1 MSSPARRPVVSSLA
15 SATAI
20 VVACL
25 ALSPPA
31 LAGDPFTS
39 IKINEVES
47 DGAADFI
54 ELINISATA
63 TDVSGLILKDN
74 DDSRTLAIPGG
85 TSIAAGGFLAVDT
98 DVPGGFGLGASDSAR
113 VFMPDGTT
121 PIDGHTWAAHAATS
135 FGRCP
140 DGSGSFVTTDSVTKG
155 AANDCPPA
163 PSATDVAVTP
173 TSVTATVAAVSGPA
187 GTPTGTVAFT
197 VDGSPVG
204 TAPLMAGA
212 AALAYDVPSGADR
225 TVVATY
231 SGDGSFN
238 GSSDT
243 IVRRDPA
250 ITASVSSSRGPSAAG
265 WYRGPVT
272 VSFTCT
278 PNGALVT
285 CPVAVVLGASGADQT
300 VSRTAE
306 AADGGAATTTAS
318 GIDIDR
324 VKPKV
329 KVGGVKAGKL
339 YTRKPPRARCRA
351 SDTLSRVASC
361 KLKTRKKGSKRIVTA
376 TATDR
381 AGNVAKTK
389 LTYRIQRTR

>member
-1 MSSPARRPVVSSLA
+1 LLA
-15 SATAI
+15 CAAATVA
-20 VVACL
+20 ACL

-31 LAGDPFTS
+31 LAGDPLTS

-54 ELINISATA
+54 ELINISATS
-63 TDVSGLILKDN
+63 TDVSGLVLKDN
-74 DDSRTLAIPGG
+74 DDSRTLAIPSG
-85 TSIAAGGFLAVDT
+85 TAIAAGGFLAVDT

-113 VFMPDGTT
+113 VFMPDGITL
-121 PIDGHTWAAHAATS
+121 IDGYTWTAHAAST

-140 DGSGSFVTTDSVTKG
+140 DGSGSFVTTGSVTKG
-155 AANDCPPA
+155 AANDCPPAPSPPA

-204 TAPLMAGA
+204 SATLMAGL
-212 AALAYDVPSGADR
+212 AALAYDVPSGGDR

-243 IVRRDPA
+243 LVRRDPA
-250 ITASVSSSRGPSAAG
+250 ITASVSSSREPSAAG

-278 PNGALVT
+278 PKDAPVT
-285 CPVAVVLGASGADQT
+285 CPATVVLAASGADQT
-300 VSRTAE
+300 VSGTAE
-306 AADGGAATTTAS
+306 AADGGGATATAS

-324 VKPKV
+324 VKPRV
-329 KVGGVKAGKL
+329 KVGGVKAARL
-339 YTRKPPRARCRA
+339 YKRKAPKARCRA
-351 SDTLSRVASC
+351 TDTLSRVASC

-389 LTYRIQRTR
+389 LTYRVQRRV